1 MKKYYLIVL
10 AVLTGFLFIRASLV
24 QSPSE
29 INKNPQVSGF
39 EIPQDV
45 QIVID
50 NSCYGCHN
58 SDSRNE
64 KGKKKLEFDKLGEL
78 SKAKLA
84 GKLTSISEVIT
95 DGDMPPKKVLVDHPE
110 MALTEETAKTL
121 SDWATM
127 VSNRLME

>member
-1 MKKYYLIVL
+1 MKKYYLIIMAL
-10 AVLTGFLFIRASLV
+10 ATGFLFIRAT
-24 QSPSE
+24 
-29 INKNPQVSGF
+29 INSTPTEVNTNPQVPGF

-45 QIVID
+45 QAVID

-64 KGKKKLEFDKLGEL
+64 KGKKKLQFDKLGEL

-95 DGDMPPKKVLVDHPE
+95 DGDMPPKKVLADHPD
-110 MALTEETAKTL
+110 MALTDETGKTL
-121 SDWATM
+121 TGWAKRVSDQLTQ
-127 VSNRLME
+127 

>member
-10 AVLTGFLFIRASLV
+10 AVITGFLFIRASLV
-24 QSPSE
+24 QSPE
-29 INKNPQVSGF
+29 EMNKNPQVSGF

-45 QIVID
+45 QAVID

-95 DGDMPPKKVLVDHPE
+95 DGDMPPKKVVADHPE
-110 MALTEETAKTL
+110 MALTEETGKTL
-121 SDWATM
+121 SGWATM